1 MWTDLGGVRWRWW
14 ARAGRAPAAP
24 DPADM
29 GADWGMELS
38 LAALELSRTGPAS
51 SPPQMDPPTRLESR

>member
-1 MWTDLGGVRWRWW
+1 
-14 ARAGRAPAAP
+14 
-24 DPADM
+24 M